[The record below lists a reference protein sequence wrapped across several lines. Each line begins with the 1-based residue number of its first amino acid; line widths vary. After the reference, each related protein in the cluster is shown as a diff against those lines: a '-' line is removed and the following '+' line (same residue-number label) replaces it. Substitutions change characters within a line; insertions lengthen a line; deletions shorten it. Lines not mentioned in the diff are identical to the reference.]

1 MIEYYL
7 EIRMVHITSIILSG
21 SLFFLRGLG
30 LHLFK
35 SPLGM
40 TAPVRYLSYTIDTVL
55 LTSALMLMVTIG
67 QYPFVDSWL
76 TVKVLLVV
84 AYIVLGA
91 YGLKYGRT
99 ERVRMACWL
108 AALVVFAYIVTIAR
122 AHDPLGLFS
131 LY

>member
-1 MIEYYL
+1 MFEYYL

-21 SLFFLRGLG
+21 SLYFLRGLAMQ
-30 LHLFK
+30 LFE

-40 TAPVRYLSYTIDTVL
+40 AASVRYLSYTIDTVL

-76 TVKVLLVV
+76 TVKVLLVI

-99 ERVRMACWL
+99 ERVRVLCWAGAL
-108 AALVVFAYIVTIAR
+108 AVFGFIVTVAR
-122 AHDPLGLFS
+122 AHHPLGIFA
-131 LY
+131 

>member
-1 MIEYYL
+1 MFEYYL

-21 SLFFLRGLG
+21 SLYFLRGLG

-40 TAPVRYLSYTIDTVL
+40 AAPVRYLSYTIDTVL

-99 ERVRMACWL
+99 ERTRVLCWAGAL
-108 AALVVFAYIVTIAR
+108 AVFGFIVTVAR
-122 AHDPLGLFS
+122 AHHPLGIFA
-131 LY
+131 